1 MDLLESV
8 LVDVGVNL
16 GGGNVSMAE
25 HELHGAQVSSMG
37 QEMGGKRVAQH
48 VR

>member
-16 GGGNVSMAE
+16 GGGNISMAE
-25 HELHGAQVSSMG
+25 HELHGAQVGSMG

>member
-8 LVDVGVNL
+8 LVDMGVNL
-16 GGGNVSMAE
+16 GGCNVSMAE
-25 HELHGAQVSSMG
+25 HELHGAQVSPMG
-37 QEMGGKRVAQH
+37 QEMGGKRVAKH